1 MVTKKIL
8 IWVMAALVTVA
19 ASYYQRQTGPTKP
32 MKMETEISGDAYQFK
47 LTRSAS
53 IFDGCI
59 VSIPA
64 HEGIDRA
71 VVVYKKYPGD
81 FLPDS
86 VEMQRNDEAFL
97 ASLPIQPA
105 AGKLQY
111 YLLLYQEGDVIFTNE
126 NDTAIVRFKGNV
138 PGWAL
143 IPHVLLMFLAMFFS
157 TAAMLMAIFNT
168 GNIKN
173 ISILTFGILA
183 LGGFVFGPIVQNY
196 AFGQAWTGWPVGYDL
211 TDNKVLVAGIVWLLA
226 ILLNLYKK
234 RRWAVIIAGIV
245 LLGMFTIPHSA
256 RGSEFDYETRE
267 INTG

>member
-1 MVTKKIL
+1 MVVKKIF
-8 IWVMAALVTVA
+8 IWVTAALVTVA

-32 MKMETEISGDAYQFK
+32 MKMETEISGDVYKFT

-59 VSIPA
+59 ISIPD
-64 HEGIDRA
+64 HEGIDKT
-71 VVVYKKYPGD
+71 VIVYKKYPGD

-86 VEMQRNDEAFL
+86 VIMQKNNGNL
-97 ASLPIQPA
+97 TASLPIQPA

-111 YLLLYQEGDVIFTNE
+111 YLVMYQDGDVIFNNE
-126 NDTAIVRFKGNV
+126 DDTAIVRFKGNV

-143 IPHVLLMFLAMFFS
+143 IPHVLFMFLAMFFS
-157 TAAMLMAIFNT
+157 TAAMLMAIFNI

-173 ISILTFGILA
+173 TSILAFGILA

-211 TDNKVLVAGIVWLLA
+211 TDNKVLIAGTVWLLA
-226 ILLNLYKK
+226 ILLNLHKK
-234 RRWAVIIAGIV
+234 RRWAVIVAGIV

-256 RGSEFDYETRE
+256 RGSEFDYETQE
-267 INTG
+267 IKTG